1 MTKLITISAILFTCL
16 FIFQVSGAEAQSEP
30 TPLTKAVYLT
40 KEGDY
45 ELAIEYCNQAID
57 NNPKNADAYYL
68 RGFARYNMNN
78 YEAAIKDFDTT
89 VSINNHHADAYLYRG
104 NCKKELNKY
113 WSALRDYRKAK
124 DIAPSITNMYMI
136 KNLVSALFS

>member
-1 MTKLITISAILFTCL
+1 MTKLITISTVLVCFC
-16 FIFQVSGAEAQSEP
+16 IFQVSSAEAQSEP
-30 TPLTKAVYLT
+30 KPLTKAVYLT

-45 ELAIEYCNQAID
+45 ELAIKYCNQAIN
-57 NNPKNADAYYL
+57 NNPRNADAYYL
-68 RGFARYNMNN
+68 RGFVRYNMNR

-89 VSINNHHADAYLYRG
+89 LSLNKHHADAYLYRG

-113 WSALRDYRKAK
+113 WGALRDYRNAK
-124 DIAPSITNMYMI
+124 NIAPSITNMYLI